1 MDVAVIDPQTELLL
15 MTVDEYC
22 QLPEREDVIQE
33 LHWGQVVHLTRPKV
47 KHTRLQYRLVDLL
60 RPLAAGWGTVGAEMP
75 FRALPEYDVR
85 GADVA
90 LVSRERWNATDED
103 GYLQGSPELVIEVM
117 SPSNTKAEMREK
129 AALCLS
135 TGCVEFWVVDPK
147 RRTVSI
153 TRRDGQNVSFGSGA
167 GSGAQIHLA
176 MLGADIA
183 VDEIFATREE

>member
-1 MDVAVIDPQTELLL
+1 MDVAVLDPQTELLL

-33 LHWGQVVHLTRPKV
+33 LHWGQVVHLTRPKM
-47 KHTRLQYRLVDLL
+47 KHTRLQYRLADLL

-90 LVSRERWNATDED
+90 FVSRARWNATGED
-103 GYLQGSPELVIEVM
+103 YYLQGSPELVIEVL

-129 AALCLS
+129 AALYLV

-147 RRTVSI
+147 RQTIHV
-153 TRRDGQNVSFGSGA
+153 TRREGQNVSFGSGA
-167 GSGAQIHLA
+167 HIHLA
-176 MLGADIA
+176 MLEADIA
-183 VDEIFATREE
+183 VDEIFAIGED

>member
-1 MDVAVIDPQTELLL
+1 MDVAVLDPQTELLL

-22 QLPEREDVIQE
+22 RLPEREDVIRE
-33 LHWGQVVHLTRPKV
+33 LHWGHVVDLIRPEM
-47 KHTRLQYRLVDLL
+47 KHTRLQYRLVELL
-60 RPLAAGWGTVGAEMP
+60 RPLAAGRGRVAAEVP
-75 FRALPEYDVR
+75 FRALAEYDVR

-90 LVSRERWNATDED
+90 FVSQARWNATGED
-103 GYLQGSPELVIEVM
+103 DYLRGSPELVIEVL

-129 AALCLS
+129 AALYLS

-147 RRTVSI
+147 LRSVSI

-167 GSGAQIHLA
+167 QVHLSL
-176 MLGADIA
+176 LGADIA

>member
-1 MDVAVIDPQTELLL
+1 MDVAVLDPQTELLL

-33 LHWGQVVHLTRPKV
+33 LHWGQVVHLTRPKM

-60 RPLAAGWGTVGAEMP
+60 RPLAEGWGTVVTEMP

-90 LVSRERWNATDED
+90 LVSRKRWNATDED
-103 GYLQGSPELVIEVM
+103 GYLQGSPELVVEVL

-129 AALCLS
+129 AALYLA

-153 TRRDGQNVSFGSGA
+153 TRRNGQNAAFGSGTQIPLPLLE
-167 GSGAQIHLA
+167 SG
-176 MLGADIA
+176 IA
-183 VDEIFATREE
+183 VDEIFAGGEE

>member
-1 MDVAVIDPQTELLL
+1 MDVAVLDPQTDLLL

-33 LHWGQVVHLTRPKV
+33 LHWGQVVHLTRPKL
-47 KHTRLQYRLVDLL
+47 KHTRLHYRLVDLL
-60 RPLAAGWGTVGAEMP
+60 RPLAAGLGTVGAEMP

-90 LVSRERWNATDED
+90 LVSRERWNAGDED
-103 GYLQGSPELVIEVM
+103 GYLLGSPELVIEVL

-129 AALCLS
+129 AALYLS

-167 GSGAQIHLA
+167 QIHLDL
-176 MLGADIA
+176 LGADIA
-183 VDEIFATREE
+183 VDEIFASREE

>member
-1 MDVAVIDPQTELLL
+1 MDVAVLDPQTQLLL

-33 LHWGQVVHLTRPKV
+33 LHWGQVVHLARPKM
-47 KHTRLQYRLVDLL
+47 KHTRLQNRLVDLL

-75 FRALPEYDVR
+75 FRALPEYDLR

-103 GYLQGSPELVIEVM
+103 GYLQGSPELVIEVLP
-117 SPSNTKAEMREK
+117 PSNTKAEMREK
-129 AALCLS
+129 AALYLS

-167 GSGAQIHLA
+167 QIHLA

-183 VDEIFATREE
+183 VDEIFAIREE